1 MITCEEVLRELSNF
15 LDGEVPAALQ
25 AEIELHLHSC
35 RNCTVLF
42 DTTRKTLKLVGDA
55 YFVELPVGL
64 TERVLERLSLQ

>member
-15 LDGEVPAALQ
+15 LDGEVSPALR
-25 AEIELHLHSC
+25 AEIEEHLISC
-35 RNCTVLF
+35 HNCTVLL
-42 DTTRKTLKLVGDA
+42 DTTRKTLTLAGDR

>member
-15 LDGEVPAALQ
+15 LDGEVSPALR
-25 AEIELHLHSC
+25 AEIEEHLNACH
-35 RNCTVLF
+35 NCTVLF
-42 DTTRKTLKLVGDA
+42 DSARKTLTLVADN